1 MDPCRIEAEDN
12 GYRRSMIV
20 NDLAKCMTDNVKNK
34 LPLATP
40 VKSLLL
46 EKREKLLEKDKM

>member
-1 MDPCRIEAEDN
+1 
-12 GYRRSMIV
+12 MIV
-20 NDLAKCMTDNVKNK
+20 NDLAKSMTNNVAEK

-46 EKREKLLEKDKM
+46 EKREKLLEKERLLVIT